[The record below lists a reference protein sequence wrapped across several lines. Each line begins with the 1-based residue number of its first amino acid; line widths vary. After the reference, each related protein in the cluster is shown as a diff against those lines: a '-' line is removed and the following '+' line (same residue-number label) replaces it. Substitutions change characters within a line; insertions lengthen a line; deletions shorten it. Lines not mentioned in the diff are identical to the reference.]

1 MGMPKV
7 LWSEYGAWLLSRVG
21 FRRRGYIL
29 LMDQLHIT
37 PFSFVIARDRNRATD
52 GVLLREEFYRENEVD
67 YGVHDHRDD
76 CHVLEML
83 VALAIRIEEEYTG
96 EGSGS
101 RPDIIFWEMIQN
113 LELDAYD
120 DREFDSEEVE
130 YILDRWMEREFD
142 YNGHGSIFP
151 IRRPIRDQRDVEI
164 WSQMNEYL
172 MGRQ

>member
-1 MGMPKV
+1 MGMPKN
-7 LWSEYGAWLLSRVG
+7 LWSEYGAWLLNRVG
-21 FRRRGYIL
+21 FHRRGYVL

-37 PFSFVIARDRNRATD
+37 PFIFVLARDGNRATD
-52 GVLLREEFYRENEVD
+52 GVLLREEFYRENDID
-67 YGVHDHRDD
+67 YGVYDHRDD

-83 VALAIRIEEEYTG
+83 VALSVRIEEEYTG
-96 EGSGS
+96 DGAGN
-101 RPDIIFWEMIQN
+101 RPDIIFWELIQN
-113 LELDAYD
+113 LGLDVYD

-142 YNGHGSIFP
+142 YNGRGSIFP

-172 MGRQ
+172 MGRE